1 MARSKYWMFL
11 LTEEEHE
18 TILKHQNNLCAICKS
33 PTAGTL
39 NIDHDHKSGLVRGG
53 LCYRCNMFLGSLT
66 IEFLNKAL
74 EYLKNPP
81 ATVALGAPHIGLP
94 GRVNTKK
101 QRQLYNKLQ
110 KQAQNEKSQP
120 SLFNDSDIPD
130 GVLQD

>member
-1 MARSKYWMFL
+1 MSL
-11 LTEEEHE
+11 
-18 TILKHQNNLCAICKS
+18 
-33 PTAGTL
+33 
-39 NIDHDHKSGLVRGG
+39 DHDHKSGLDRGL
-53 LCYRCNMFLGSLT
+53 LCFPCNLKLGALT
-66 IEFLNKAL
+66 IEFIEKCLA
-74 EYLKNPP
+74 YLKDPP
-81 ATVALGAPHIGLP
+81 ATKALGAPRFGLP